1 MIWTTWRQFR
11 TQAIFGAAAFAVG
24 AVYLL
29 VLGMNIHSSYDSTVA
44 GCLATGCA
52 PGIVSGFE
60 GQYDTVIAITDLVLM
75 ALPGLLGVFWGA
87 PLISSEL
94 AAGTHRLAWHQ
105 SVTRTRW
112 LAVKLLVVGLT
123 SMAITGVLGM
133 ILTWGAGRYDILK
146 AAKFSSLIFGAR
158 GIVPFAYAAFAFTL
172 GVAAGLLLRRPV
184 AAMALTLA
192 VFAAAQF
199 AVPTL
204 LRPHYQTPLTANV
217 QLDATTLSHAEGII
231 LNGSS
236 LAIGGIT
243 LPNAWVVSAGKALD
257 STGQPPNADRLDS
270 CTAPGQH
277 GQTIDCLAKLDLHVV
292 ATYHPNTR
300 YWTFQSIETGIYLL
314 ATALF
319 AVFSFWWVRRRVF

>member
-1 MIWTTWRQFR
+1 MIWMTWRQFR
-11 TQAIFGAAAFAVG
+11 TQAVFGAAAFVVA
-24 AVYLL
+24 AVYLV
-29 VLGMNIHSSYDSTVA
+29 VLGLNIHSSYDSTVA
-44 GCLATGCA
+44 GCLANGCA
-52 PGIVSGFE
+52 PGIISGFE
-60 GQYDTVIAITDLVLM
+60 GQYDTVIAVTDLFLM
-75 ALPGLLGVFWGA
+75 ALPGILGVFWGA

-123 SMAITGVLGM
+123 SMAITGLLGM
-133 ILTWGAGRYDILK
+133 LLTWGAGRYDIIK

-172 GVAAGLLLRRPV
+172 GVTAGLLLRRPV

-199 AVPTL
+199 AVPTM
-204 LRPHYQTPLTANV
+204 LRPNFQTPLTSNV

-231 LNGSS
+231 LNDSS
-236 LAIGGIT
+236 LSIGGIT

-257 STGQPPNADRLDS
+257 SSGQSPNAERLAQ

-277 GQTIDCLAKLDLHVV
+277 EQTIDCLAKLNLHVE

-300 YWTFQSIETGIYLL
+300 YWAFQSIEAGIYLL
-314 ATALF
+314 ATALL
-319 AVFSFWWVRRRVF
+319 AAFSFWWVRRRAF